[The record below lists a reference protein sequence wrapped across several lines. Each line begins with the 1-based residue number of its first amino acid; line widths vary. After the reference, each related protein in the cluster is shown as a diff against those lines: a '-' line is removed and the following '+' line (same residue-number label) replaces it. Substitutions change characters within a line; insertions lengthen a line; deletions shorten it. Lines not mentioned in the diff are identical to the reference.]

1 MTNPP
6 TVPSKP
12 PTPSASSSAS
22 SSASTRPPKGP
33 SALSSIDHQRLPG
46 ALSIGLVRAT
56 YEIRLFFRSKEA
68 VLFTFLFP
76 IMLLLLFG
84 SIFSGDVDGTNIPYT
99 QVLCSGILA
108 SSIASV
114 TFVNLAIS
122 IANERED
129 GSLKRLAGTP
139 MPKVSY
145 FMGKIGLVFMT
156 GIAEVALVLLVGTTL
171 FDLRLPSGAGRW
183 FTFVWT
189 LLLGLVAC
197 TLMGIAMSSVPKS
210 AKSAAAVVNLPFVA
224 LQFIS
229 GVFVPFWD
237 LSPTL
242 RGIASLLPLK
252 WMAQG
257 FRSVFLPDT
266 FLKVEPGGSWQ
277 AGPRLIVLVVWCL
290 AAALLCMRTF
300 RWTSKN

>member
-1 MTNPP
+1 MSDVATIP
-6 TVPSKP
+6 TAATA
-12 PTPSASSSAS
+12 TPSHALP
-22 SSASTRPPKGP
+22 ST
-33 SALSSIDHQRLPG
+33 LSV
-46 ALSIGLVRAT
+46 GLTRAK
-56 YEIRLFFRSKEA
+56 YEIRMFFRSKEA

-84 SIFSGDVDGTNIPYT
+84 SIFSGDVDGTDISYT

-122 IANERED
+122 IATERDD
-129 GSLKRLAGTP
+129 GGLKRLVGTP
-139 MPKVSY
+139 MPRLAY
-145 FMGKIGLVFMT
+145 FIGKIGLVLVT
-156 GIAEVALVLLVGTTL
+156 SVAEVFLVLLVGTTL
-171 FDLRLPSGAGRW
+171 FGLHLPSDAGRW
-183 FTFVWT
+183 FTFAWT

-197 TLMGIAMSSVPKS
+197 TLLGIAMSSVPKS

-229 GVFVPFWD
+229 GIFVPFWQ

-242 RGIASLLPLK
+242 RGVASVLPLK

-257 FRSVFLPDT
+257 FRSVFLPDS
-266 FLKVEPGGSWQ
+266 FLQVEPGGSWQ
-277 AGPRLIVLVVWCL
+277 AGPRAAVLAGWCIIGV
-290 AAALLCMRTF
+290 LLCVRTF
-300 RWTSKN
+300 RWTSKSE